1 MREIELKSIVPDEAA
16 CVHRL
21 QSAGAECTFV
31 GRLQDRRYD
40 TPDRSLWRRDVVL
53 RLRVA
58 HDGAAARATLD
69 WKGPAVLEDG
79 YKQRDEESVD
89 VGDPA
94 AMAAILRHLGF
105 EVTREIDREITV
117 FRLPGA
123 TIRFER
129 YPRMDVLVE
138 VEGAPAAIERAIV
151 VLGLP
156 RDGFTPERLV
166 DWVAHYEQR
175 TQQRAAVSER
185 EARGDYRY
193 SHDDA

>member
-1 MREIELKSIVPDEAA
+1 MREIELKSVVPDEES
-16 CVHRL
+16 CVRRL
-21 QSAGAECTFV
+21 QAAGAECTFV

-40 TPDRSLWRRDVVL
+40 TRERTLCRRDVVL

-69 WKGPAVLEDG
+69 WKGPTALEDG

-89 VGDPA
+89 VADAGA
-94 AMAAILRHLGF
+94 TAAILRHLGY
-105 EVTREIDREITV
+105 EVIREVDREVTV

-123 TIRFER
+123 TVRFER
-129 YPRMDVLVE
+129 FPRMDVLVE

-151 VLGLP
+151 ALALP
-156 RDGFTPERLV
+156 RQGFTPERLA
-166 DWVAHYEQR
+166 DWIARFEQR
-175 TQQRAAVSER
+175 TGQRAAVSER

-193 SHDDA
+193 AVDDA